1 MKTLIYNIMNNKL
14 KELEIK
20 RLLKELEYVES
31 DFEYRNEIIS
41 EADHDF
47 IGKVNIFLEGHP
59 ELKEL
64 YDRRI
69 TETLNN
75 NFIKKAEEINKIK
88 ESEEVNEVVE
98 SDVYIIEKSPKLK
111 KAYRDI
117 VKVTHPDKV
126 VKESLNN
133 LYMKATN
140 YYDNNDTIGLL
151 KICYELSINFE
162 IDEEENALIR
172 DRIND
177 IKNKINFL
185 ESTITWKWL
194 ESDDSEKNELM
205 FNFIKMRIN

>member
-1 MKTLIYNIMNNKL
+1 MNRL

-47 IGKVNIFLEGHP
+47 IGKVNKFLEGHP

-64 YDRRI
+64 YDRKI

-75 NFIKKAEEINKIK
+75 NFIKKKEEIESKI
-88 ESEEVNEVVE
+88 ENAETF
-98 SDVYIIEKSPKLK
+98 IEDENVFIENKSPKVK

-117 VKVTHPDKV
+117 VKLTHPDKV
-126 VKESLNN
+126 RKKSLNDI
-133 LYMKATN
+133 YMIATN

-151 KICYELSINFE
+151 KICYDLSIKFD
-162 IDEEENALIR
+162 IDEEDNELIKN
-172 DRIND
+172 RISD

-194 ESDDSEKNELM
+194 ESNDDEKNELM

>member
-1 MKTLIYNIMNNKL
+1 MNKL

-47 IGKVNIFLEGHP
+47 IGKVNNFLEGHP

-64 YDRRI
+64 YDRKI

-75 NFIKKAEEINKIK
+75 NFIKKKEEINDINE
-88 ESEEVNEVVE
+88 ESVFIDEVVTI
-98 SDVYIIEKSPKLK
+98 DKSPKVK

-117 VKVTHPDKV
+117 VKLTHPDKV
-126 VKESLNN
+126 KKESLNN

-140 YYDNNDTIGLL
+140 YYDSNDTIGLL
-151 KICYELSINFE
+151 KICYDLCINFE
-162 IDEEENALIR
+162 IDDEENELIR
-172 DRIND
+172 HRIND

-194 ESDDSEKNELM
+194 ESDDVEKNELM

>member
-1 MKTLIYNIMNNKL
+1 MNKL

-64 YDRRI
+64 YDRKI

-75 NFIKKAEEINKIK
+75 NFIKKKEEINNINDDYL
-88 ESEEVNEVVE
+88 ESNDIEEV
-98 SDVYIIEKSPKLK
+98 IIFTDKSPKVK

-117 VKVTHPDKV
+117 VKLTHPDKV
-126 VKESLNN
+126 KKESLNN

-151 KICYELSINFE
+151 KICYDLSINFDVE
-162 IDEEENALIR
+162 EEENLLIR

-177 IKNKINFL
+177 LKNKINFL

-194 ESDDSEKNELM
+194 ESDDNEKNELM
-205 FNFIKMRIN
+205 FNFIKMRIS

>member
-1 MKTLIYNIMNNKL
+1 MNNKL

>member
-98 SDVYIIEKSPKLK
+98 SDAYIIEKSPKLK

>member
-1 MKTLIYNIMNNKL
+1 MNNKL

-98 SDVYIIEKSPKLK
+98 SDAYIIEKSPKLK